1 MFKHCI
7 SLFLLFLG
15 GNVFI
20 AAQTYGRESLRDIQ
34 GVSIQ
39 IVANDLVEETN
50 LEVEELQIIVELE
63 LRKAGIRVLTED
75 ERLDVSGQPF
85 LSVNIAG
92 AGFRLSQDRS
102 TLGHA
107 FWMQLRLFQ
116 NTKLLKDLARLN
128 NSLDNSGEDY
138 RKFYYRGS
146 VESLS
151 TVSSGTWHTASVF
164 GVVPLSDMYKDAVQ
178 DTMRDSLVNLTKLFI
193 SDYLSE
199 NSEQVN

>member
-1 MFKHCI
+1 M
-7 SLFLLFLG
+7 
-15 GNVFI
+15 
-20 AAQTYGRESLRDIQ
+20 
-34 GVSIQ
+34 
-39 IVANDLVEETN
+39 VEEPN

-63 LRKAGIRVLTED
+63 LRKAGIRVLTEN
-75 ERLDVSGQPF
+75 ERLDVPGQPF

-92 AGFRLSQDRS
+92 AGFRLSQDKS

-107 FWMQLRLFQ
+107 FWMQLRFFQ
-116 NTKLLKDLARLN
+116 NTKLLKDLAHLN

-178 DTMRDSLVNLTKLFI
+178 DTMRD
-193 SDYLSE
+193 LSPIHI
-199 NSEQVN
+199 